1 MSGRAWSVS
10 AWPTPPRPIVHEPF
24 AMGPASSVLSGGGAV
39 DDDLRRNQEGIN
51 QSACSDSRTSG
62 GQAPRHSLFSICYMM
77 SSVDEVIYQP
87 RVCNRQGEGDDDAFY
102 FNLVSSS

>member
-1 MSGRAWSVS
+1 
-10 AWPTPPRPIVHEPF
+10 
-24 AMGPASSVLSGGGAV
+24 MGPASSVLSGGGAV

-51 QSACSDSRTSG
+51 QSACSDSRTSERSS
-62 GQAPRHSLFSICYMM
+62 PSSFPFLNCSMM

-102 FNLVSSS
+102 FKIWSLVVKTQG